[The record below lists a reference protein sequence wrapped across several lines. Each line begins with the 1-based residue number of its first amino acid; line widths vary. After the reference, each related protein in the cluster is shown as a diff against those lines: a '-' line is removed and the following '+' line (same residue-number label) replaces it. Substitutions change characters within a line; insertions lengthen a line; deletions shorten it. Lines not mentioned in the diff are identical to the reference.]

1 MLVLLCG
8 LKIRRA
14 VSFRQRFASGLP
26 VRANQANSEQFVNQ
40 FGLNFKIVGK
50 FPGAGLMTF
59 FLFLLYLA
67 AGAGV
72 GYGIFSLTAVGM
84 PLSIA
89 GGAIT
94 SAMLGQ
100 IHILARAGAASKKL
114 DQRLESV
121 EKAVTEASR
130 TVKVVEA
137 RTEVLEQ
144 TVKIELTER
153 RDALVTEMKHLE
165 RLIDKLTQ
173 TFQSRLSETSPALQ
187 VTPQDDALLR
197 DVRDALHH
205 GRIDLHLQPIV
216 SLPQRRVSF
225 YEGFTRLRRPDG
237 SLIGPA
243 DFLDAA
249 RRANLMGIVDNFLL
263 FRCVQIVRRLAERDR
278 RVGVFC
284 NIAPASLED
293 PALFPLLLQFMT
305 ENRDLSGS
313 VILELPADKFE
324 SRSAVMRT
332 NMEKLAALGFR
343 FSIDQATSL
352 ALDLPRLQG
361 AGVRFVKVNCSHLIE
376 QLRDTGDARPAWLYW
391 GCRSRRDLYLHDWA
405 LEATA
410 ELPQLRYV
418 PVLSEP
424 HADDGWRGR
433 TGLVHQALMADWPDL
448 SSHQVYACGTPAMV
462 DAAQRDL
469 VAQCGLPADEFIAD
483 AFTSE
488 ADKHV

>member
-100 IHILARAGAASKKL
+100 IHILARAGATSKKL
-114 DQRLESV
+114 DERLESV

-225 YEGFTRLRRPDG
+225 YEGFTRLRRADG

-313 VILELPADKFE
+313 VILELTADKFE
-324 SRSAVMRT
+324 SRSPVMRS

-376 QLRDTGDARPAWLYW
+376 QLRDPQGERPV
-391 GCRSRRDLYLHDWA
+391 SNINRRIEGSEVSA
-405 LEATA
+405 
-410 ELPQLRYV
+410 
-418 PVLSEP
+418 VLSRYAITLIAEKIEDEASVLEILEYEVP
-424 HADDGWRGR
+424 YGQGHVFGGPRPIKTSLMEDTAPP
-433 TGLVHQALMADWPDL
+433 QALIDRL
-448 SSHQVYACGTPAMV
+448 SKYG
-462 DAAQRDL
+462 
-469 VAQCGLPADEFIAD
+469 
-483 AFTSE
+483 
-488 ADKHV
+488 